1 MNEQIELSKFNCFL
15 LLISQKQKHPERKG
29 WNFGKGVMKS
39 EPTQGSEL
47 LQLMNKWTTRR
58 EENQHKH
65 KRTSSAEILGH

>member
-1 MNEQIELSKFNCFL
+1 
-15 LLISQKQKHPERKG
+15 
-29 WNFGKGVMKS
+29 MKS